1 MGKFLETYSLPKL
14 SQRLKGQNFGAD
26 STSKVKKPIEK
37 KNFSPNLDEACT
49 HTSDHLKMSELLAE
63 TLKLMNYM
71 PKSFTH
77 ALACPWRNHGLSPPY
92 V

>member
-1 MGKFLETYSLPKL
+1 MAWKLSLPKL
-14 SQRLKGQNFGAD
+14 SHQQLIGQNFGAD

-37 KNFSPNLDEACT
+37 KTLSPNLDEACT

-63 TLKLMNYM
+63 TLKLMNYT

-77 ALACPWRNHGLSPPY
+77 ALACQWRNHGLSPPY